1 MEKVNPIEVLNTLD
15 GAIERL
21 EKNYN
26 PNLLNDEELKIVDEK
41 FEDIIKLAL
50 KVKLQ
55 YQQRRMNDLMNALDN
70 DKNVDVDKIQ
80 ATSDAIGKALDLIAA

>member
-80 ATSDAIGKALDLIAA
+80 VTSDAIGKALDLIAA

>member
-1 MEKVNPIEVLNTLD
+1 MEKINPIDVLNTLD

-26 PNLLNDEELKIVDEK
+26 PNLLKEEELQVVDEK
-41 FEDIIKLAL
+41 LEEVIKLAL

-70 DKNVDVDKIQ
+70 DKNVDVEKIQ
-80 ATSDAIGKALDLIAA
+80 ATSDVIGKALDLVI

>member
-1 MEKVNPIEVLNTLD
+1 MEKINPIEVLNTLD

-26 PNLLNDEELKIVDEK
+26 PNLLEDKELQVVDEK
-41 FEDIIKLAL
+41 LEEVIKLAL

-70 DKNVDVDKIQ
+70 DANVDIEKIQ
-80 ATSDAIGKALDLIAA
+80 ATSDVIGKALDLVI

>member
-1 MEKVNPIEVLNTLD
+1 MNNIDVHKVTNALD

-26 PNLLNDEELKIVDEK
+26 PNLLEDEELQVVDEK
-41 FEDIIKLAL
+41 LDDVIKLAL

-70 DKNVDVDKIQ
+70 DKNVDIEKMQ
-80 ATSDAIGKALDLIAA
+80 ATSDVIGKALDLVI